1 VGHAL
6 KSILRYKKGSKK
18 IKPWKLFNKTALEFQ
33 AYAQFGFQ
41 TKHLTVS
48 TF

>member
-1 VGHAL
+1 VGPAL
-6 KSILRYKKGSKK
+6 KSILRYKKGVRKL
-18 IKPWKLFNKTALEFQ
+18 KPWKLFNKTALELQ